1 MNTFN
6 QILSVIGC
14 AAAFLV
20 FFLFLF
26 FITRKKKNNK
36 NAEYDERQI
45 AARGKAFRAGFF
57 SMMLYFA
64 WFMVVSTFEFE
75 LISRYNVYIIFAGIV
90 FGIGVFAVMAIK
102 NDAYLKLNTKVGTQ
116 LKVMVL
122 ITVVNIASG
131 IVNYVYGDAKSG
143 AFLMNA
149 LCALLSIVILAAILI
164 HQKKI
169 SGNEEDAE

>member
-64 WFMVVSTFEFE
+64 WFMVVSTFELE
-75 LISRYNVYIIFAGIV
+75 LINRYNVYFIFAGIV
-90 FGIGVFAVMAIK
+90 FGTGVFAVIAIK

>member
-1 MNTFN
+1 MNNFN
-6 QILSVIGC
+6 QILGVIGC

-64 WFMVVSTFEFE
+64 WFMVVSTFELE
-75 LISRYNVYIIFAGIV
+75 LINRYNVYFIFAGIV
-90 FGIGVFAVMAIK
+90 FGTVVFAVMAIK
-102 NDAYLKLNTKVGTQ
+102 NDAYLKLHEKRSTQ
-116 LKVMVL
+116 LTVL
-122 ITVVNIASG
+122 ILVTVVNAVSG
-131 IVNYVYGDAKSG
+131 IVNFINDAKSG

-149 LCALLSIVILAAILI
+149 LCALLGIVILAAILI

>member
-1 MNTFN
+1 MNTLN

-26 FITRKKKNNK
+26 FITKKKKNNK

-75 LISRYNVYIIFAGIV
+75 LISRYNVPIIFAGIV
-90 FGIGVFAVMAIK
+90 FGTGVFAVMAIK
-102 NDAYLKLNTKVGTQ
+102 NDAYLKLHEKRSTQ
-116 LKVMVL
+116 LTVL
-122 ITVVNIASG
+122 ILVTVVNAVSG
-131 IVNYVYGDAKSG
+131 IVNFINDAKSG
-143 AFLMNA
+143 SFLMNA
-149 LCALLSIVILAAILI
+149 LCAVLGIVILAAILL
-164 HQKKI
+164 HQKNEA
-169 SGNEEDAE
+169 GNAEGVE

>member
-14 AAAFLV
+14 AVAFLI

-26 FITRKKKNNK
+26 FITRKKKNDK

-75 LISRYNVYIIFAGIV
+75 LISRYNVPIIFAGIV
-90 FGIGVFAVMAIK
+90 FGTGVFAVMAIK
-102 NDAYLKLNTKVGTQ
+102 NDAYLKLHEKRSTQ
-116 LKVMVL
+116 LTVLIL
-122 ITVVNIASG
+122 ITVVNAVSG
-131 IVNYVYGDAKSG
+131 IVNFINDAKSG
-143 AFLMNA
+143 VFLMNA
-149 LCALLSIVILAAILI
+149 LCALLGIVILAAILI
-164 HQKKI
+164 HQKKM
-169 SGNEEDAE
+169 SGNEENAE

>member
-14 AAAFLV
+14 AAAFLI

-26 FITRKKKNNK
+26 FITRKKKNDK

-75 LISRYNVYIIFAGIV
+75 LISRYNVPIIFAGIV
-90 FGIGVFAVMAIK
+90 FGTG
-102 NDAYLKLNTKVGTQ
+102 YLPLWQSK
-116 LKVMVL
+116 MML
-122 ITVVNIASG
+122 I
-131 IVNYVYGDAKSG
+131 
-143 AFLMNA
+143 
-149 LCALLSIVILAAILI
+149 
-164 HQKKI
+164 
-169 SGNEEDAE
+169 